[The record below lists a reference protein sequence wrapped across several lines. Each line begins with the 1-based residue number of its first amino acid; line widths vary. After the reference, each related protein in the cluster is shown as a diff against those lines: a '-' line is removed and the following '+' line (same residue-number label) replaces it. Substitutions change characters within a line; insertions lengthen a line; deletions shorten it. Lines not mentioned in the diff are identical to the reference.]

1 MTVQKPVQ
9 KPVQQAAGAAV
20 APLAGTAPVAAQ
32 TAPSAPETPLTWP
45 GDRWGLCTALRKA
58 GSDAIRR
65 ISGDPEKR
73 RLFLEHL
80 DMLRVM
86 ANSPAAQP
94 RIDFKIT
101 RGGE

>member
-9 KPVQQAAGAAV
+9 KPAGAAV
-20 APLAGTAPVAAQ
+20 APLAGTVPVAAQ
-32 TAPSAPETPLTWP
+32 TAPSAAETTRTWP

-58 GSDAIRR
+58 GSDAVRR
-65 ISGDPEKR
+65 INGDPEKL

-86 ANSPAAQP
+86 AQSPAAQP
-94 RIDFKIT
+94 RMDFKIT